1 MKKILLLMIC
11 QILFSACYAD
21 VISGKINHNDMNYK
35 NKIIDSK
42 TGQPIDRAKI
52 TIPEINFTTYT
63 DSNGFFKLNV
73 DVNDQM
79 IMFVE
84 HDGYK
89 VFSLAVDNSTFNTPL
104 KLGIEQSSPFDMQ
117 ISEGVIHLGDNM
129 YSSNSANSSDFRL
142 SANSHYLSKVFKKP
156 IRGEGLKGMIKTLF
170 SRKYTPIPA
179 VNGISFDIKQGE
191 IVGYIGANGAGKST
205 TIKMMCGI
213 LHPTSG
219 EIVIDG
225 KNFQKH
231 RKEINKE
238 MGVVFG
244 QKTQLWWD
252 IPLIETFK
260 ILKVIYNVSDEDY
273 NERFNYLCELL
284 DLNSFIT
291 QNVRSLSL
299 GQRMRADFAAALI
312 HSPKIVYLDEPT
324 IGLDVLVK
332 DKIRKAIKEL
342 NKKYNITVIL
352 TTHDMKDIEELCNR
366 IIIIDKG
373 KILYDGTLKDIK
385 YQFGNT
391 KTIVIPNKYDLT
403 ETLNKFPAITTE
415 VEEDKMSLKFSLN
428 EVNLDDLLLELIN
441 VYHVEDFKINDIS
454 IEDITKALYEKISG

>member
-1 MKKILLLMIC
+1 
-11 QILFSACYAD
+11 
-21 VISGKINHNDMNYK
+21 MNIIEVK
-35 NKIIDSK
+35 NLCK
-42 TGQPIDRAKI
+42 T
-52 TIPEINFTTYT
+52 
-63 DSNGFFKLNV
+63 
-73 DVNDQM
+73 
-79 IMFVE
+79 
-84 HDGYK
+84 
-89 VFSLAVDNSTFNTPL
+89 
-104 KLGIEQSSPFDMQ
+104 
-117 ISEGVIHLGDNM
+117 
-129 YSSNSANSSDFRL
+129 
-142 SANSHYLSKVFKKP
+142 FKKP
-156 IRGEGLKGMIKTLF
+156 VRGEGLKGMIKTLF
-170 SRKYTPIPA
+170 SRKYVPIKA
-179 VNGISFDIKQGE
+179 VNDVSFSIKQGE

-219 EIVIDG
+219 EVIVNNMKFD
-225 KNFQKH
+225 KN

-260 ILKVIYNVSDEDY
+260 ILKVIYDVPDDVFK
-273 NERFNYLCELL
+273 ERFEYLCELL
-284 DLNSFIT
+284 DLNSFMSQT
-291 QNVRSLSL
+291 VRSLSL

-312 HSPKIVYLDEPT
+312 HCPKIVYLDEPT

-373 KILYDGTLKDIK
+373 TILYDGSLKDIK

-391 KTIVIPNKYDLT
+391 KTIIIPSNIDISALLEKYSSIQT
-403 ETLNKFPAITTE
+403 EDMD
-415 VEEDKMSLKFSLN
+415 DKLALKFSL
-428 EVNLDDLLLELIN
+428 EKVNIDDVLLELIN
-441 VYHVEDFKINDIS
+441 NYHIEDFKINDIS
-454 IEDITKALYEKISG
+454 IEDITKNLYEKNEKDLA

>member
-1 MKKILLLMIC
+1 MSLIE
-11 QILFSACYAD
+11 
-21 VISGKINHNDMNYK
+21 VK
-35 NKIIDSK
+35 N
-42 TGQPIDRAKI
+42 
-52 TIPEINFTTYT
+52 
-63 DSNGFFKLNV
+63 
-73 DVNDQM
+73 
-79 IMFVE
+79 
-84 HDGYK
+84 
-89 VFSLAVDNSTFNTPL
+89 
-104 KLGIEQSSPFDMQ
+104 
-117 ISEGVIHLGDNM
+117 
-129 YSSNSANSSDFRL
+129 
-142 SANSHYLSKVFKKP
+142 LSKIFKKP

-170 SRKYTPIPA
+170 SRKYEAIPA
-179 VNGISFDIKQGE
+179 VKEVSFNIEQGE

-219 EIVIDG
+219 EVIING
-225 KNFQKH
+225 LNFDKS

-260 ILKVIYNVSDEDY
+260 ILKVIYDVPDKEY
-273 NERFNYLCELL
+273 EERFKYLCDLL

-312 HSPKIVYLDEPT
+312 HNPKIVYLDEPT

-373 KILYDGTLKDIK
+373 SILYDGTLKDIK
-385 YQFGNT
+385 YKFGNT
-391 KTIVIPNKYDLT
+391 KTIIIPSNVDISALLEKYTCIET
-403 ETLNKFPAITTE
+403 EE
-415 VEEDKMSLKFSLN
+415 MEDKVSLKFSVNDL
-428 EVNLDDLLLELIN
+428 NLDDLLLELIN
-441 VYHVEDFKINDIS
+441 VYHIEDFKINDIS
-454 IEDITKALYEKISG
+454 IEDITKNLYEKNEKDMA